1 MENFV
6 HNHIQRV
13 RQEGVSSK
21 GFILLASLILVCGFG
36 FIYYPTLQ
44 WFWLRWFRNES
55 YYSHGILIPLLS
67 AFLIW
72 RVRRQLREIPI
83 QCDNSGLLMLVGGLL
98 MHLLSAWMRIHFTSG
113 LSIVMV
119 LFGMVW
125 YLLGFK
131 MTKALWFPLF
141 FLVFMVPMPMDLI
154 SRTTLHLKL
163 FAASLGSSLTNFL
176 GTPNIQEGSIVYL
189 PTTVVTI
196 DAPCSGLRSLITFL
210 AMGSL
215 YAYLASGGKTLV
227 NLRKWSLVLLC
238 VPIAIFA
245 NLIRVVLI
253 LIIAN
258 RYGIAIITNDFLHKS
273 FGLLVFVIGLISFFV
288 IAKILKLQIPLT
300 DQQSEKKGNKKGI
313 IGKER
318 KQKEMNSQ
326 IPSFLSSQS
335 SIQGWLKPLGITG
348 ILLAAVGGI
357 TFGAY
362 SELMD
367 DGVRYTHSFPQVIG
381 DWRATSDWY
390 AQNPETARE
399 VFDILETEDTIHREY
414 RDLSGNS
421 VGLVIVYSPHN
432 RKVAHPPDICFQGG
446 GWQQQLKDTL
456 PVLYGLDSGLSQI
469 NRLVLDKGG
478 AKQIALYWYKSGNRQ
493 TSSYLNQQ
501 VGYLLNSTL
510 RRKSRSVALIRL
522 TTYADSADQIPSKT
536 QQLKAFAE
544 QVVPLVNRTLP

>member
-1 MENFV
+1 
-6 HNHIQRV
+6 
-13 RQEGVSSK
+13 
-21 GFILLASLILVCGFG
+21 
-36 FIYYPTLQ
+36 
-44 WFWLRWFRNES
+44 
-55 YYSHGILIPLLS
+55 
-67 AFLIW
+67 
-72 RVRRQLREIPI
+72 
-83 QCDNSGLLMLVGGLL
+83 MLVGGLL

-154 SRTTLHLKL
+154 SRTTLYLKL

-215 YAYLASGGKTLV
+215 YAYLASGGQTLV
-227 NLRKWSLVLLC
+227 NLRRWSLVLLC

-273 FGLLVFVIGLISFFV
+273 FGLLVFVVGLISFFV
-288 IAKILKLQIPLT
+288 TAKILKLQIPLI
-300 DQQSEKKGNKKGI
+300 DQQSEKKGI

-318 KQKEMNSQ
+318 KQKEINSPIPQ
-326 IPSFLSSQS
+326 FPSFLSSQS

-348 ILLAAVGGI
+348 ILLAIVGVV

-362 SELMD
+362 SELVD
-367 DGVRYTHSFPQVIG
+367 NGIRYTYRFPQVIG
-381 DWRATSDWY
+381 DWRTTSDWY
-390 AQNPETARE
+390 AQNPETARI
-399 VFDILETEDTIHREY
+399 VFDILETEDTIHRRY
-414 RDLSGNS
+414 KDPSGNL
-421 VGLVIVYSPHN
+421 VDLVIVYSPHN

-446 GWQQQLKDTL
+446 GWEQQLKDTL
-456 PVLYGLDSGLSQI
+456 PAPYGRAWGLSQL
-469 NRLVLDKGG
+469 NQLVLDKGG
-478 AKQIALYWYKSGNRQ
+478 TKQIALYWYKSGNRQ
-493 TSSYLNQQ
+493 TSSYLKQQ
-501 VGYLLNSTL
+501 IGYLLNSVL

-536 QQLKAFAE
+536 QQLEAFAE
-544 QVVPLVNRTLP
+544 QVVPLAGTALP